1 MKSVSTTFVAFSFAN
16 NLFPIY
22 SSLAVK
28 TPENMKKVSSYS
40 IGIVLVI
47 YTFLSIVA
55 LFLFGSSIDL
65 DTNVLKNVNFEIQ
78 IHKERWECNVLQ
90 ILFLIVLAAHIPFIF
105 FSGKEGLMIIIDE
118 IDRRSVSKTLDE
130 RVKFLNSLNNE
141 HNPKLSDLIEN
152 VRSSEKSL
160 NDSRSIEPSL
170 MMR

>member
-1 MKSVSTTFVAFSFAN
+1 
-16 NLFPIY
+16 
-22 SSLAVK
+22 
-28 TPENMKKVSSYS
+28 
-40 IGIVLVI
+40 
-47 YTFLSIVA
+47 
-55 LFLFGSSIDL
+55 
-65 DTNVLKNVNFEIQ
+65 
-78 IHKERWECNVLQ
+78 
-90 ILFLIVLAAHIPFIF
+90 
-105 FSGKEGLMIIIDE
+105 MIIIDE